1 MDVSKG
7 VIGIWNSQPR
17 DKSPYKKVSGSQA
30 TESGQKNVRLYLVR
44 PRVVIVRLDLG
55 IKLQV

>member
-17 DKSPYKKVSGSQA
+17 DKSPYKKISGSQA
-30 TESGQKNVRLYLVR
+30 TESGQQECKALSGEAQGS
-44 PRVVIVRLDLG
+44 DH
-55 IKLQV
+55 KT